1 MSSGLWFDFTGLHS
15 LFKYYYKDDHILVI
29 YIFLLLLMFLF
40 ICSVFFLSHWV
51 HTPRTV
57 GVGGASGLSRVL
69 VLCVLVLCPLPD
81 PPHHPITTTFRT
93 NTKTETTTETVGNL
107 PQ

>member
-1 MSSGLWFDFTGLHS
+1 
-15 LFKYYYKDDHILVI
+15 
-29 YIFLLLLMFLF
+29 MFLF

-57 GVGGASGLSRVL
+57 GVGGASGLSR
-69 VLCVLVLCPLPD
+69 VLVLCPLPD

>member
-1 MSSGLWFDFTGLHS
+1 
-15 LFKYYYKDDHILVI
+15 
-29 YIFLLLLMFLF
+29 MFLF

-69 VLCVLVLCPLPD
+69 VLCPLPD
-81 PPHHPITTTFRT
+81 P
-93 NTKTETTTETVGNL
+93 L
-107 PQ
+107 PPPNHNHVQN